1 MECASG
7 LAEEDAK
14 EGSMHGLYRP
24 GRIAMRTAMAAAG
37 YKAIGTVAKKAG
49 MKQAT
54 LYKRVRIPTTALVSE
69 LRAIDAVT
77 PFTPEQALTIIRGME
92 IKTNEQYQLQKRS

>member
-1 MECASG
+1 MDYTDP
-7 LAEEDAK
+7 AE
-14 EGSMHGLYRP
+14 
-24 GRIAMRTAMAAAG
+24 IAMRTAMAAAG

-69 LRAIDAVT
+69 LIAINAVT